1 MQSLKKN
8 QDFKNVYDNGR
19 SYANRELV
27 LYVCGNGQQ
36 YNRLGISVSKK
47 VGNSVIRHR
56 VKRLIREN
64 YRLHE
69 DGFNSGLDLAVIARI
84 SAADADYDRIG
95 RALLHLARKAG
106 IYENHGEKTADSAD

>member
-8 QDFKNVYDNGR
+8 KDFKNCYDNGR
-19 SYANRELV
+19 SWANRELV
-27 LYVCGNGQQ
+27 LYVCGNGTAD
-36 YNRLGISVSKK
+36 NRLGISVSKK

-56 VKRLIREN
+56 IKRLIREN

-69 DGFNSGLDLAVIARI
+69 DGFNSGLDLAVIARM

-106 IYENHGEKTADSAD
+106 IYENHGKTTADRTD

>member
-8 QDFKNVYDNGR
+8 QDFRHCYENGR

-27 LYVCGNGQQ
+27 LYVCGNGLSG
-36 YNRLGISVSKK
+36 NRLGISVSKK

-69 DGFNSGLDLAVIARI
+69 DGFNSGLDLAVIARMG
-84 SAADADYDRIG
+84 AADADYDKIG

-106 IYENHGEKTADSAD
+106 IYGNDGEKTADRAD